1 MKKALIFG
9 VTCVLLLVALTADVM
24 AQGRGQGGGQ
34 GGRGGGGGFGGRG
47 MSRMMLLRA
56 EPVQKALDLSDETT
70 EKIQAIIEENMPAP
84 GGGGGRP
91 DPEAMAK
98 AEEEV
103 LGLLDDK
110 QKKRLLGIYAQATG
124 ARALLDDNIAKELKI
139 DDDLKS
145 EIQGK
150 LDDMAAGM
158 REKMQEIMAEA
169 GDDRQAAMEKMQAM
183 RADMDKEVLALLS
196 DDQKK
201 AFEDLKG
208 EKVELPMMG
217 RGGAGGG
224 RGGQGGGQ
232 GGGGRGQGGGG
243 GRGQG
248 GGGGGDG
255 GSRTDF

>member
-9 VTCVLLLVALTADVM
+9 VTCVLLLVALTADAM
-24 AQGRGQGGGQ
+24 AQGRGQGGR
-34 GGRGGGGGFGGRG
+34 GGGGGGGGFGGRG

-84 GGGGGRP
+84 GGGGGGRP

-110 QKKRLLGIYAQATG
+110 QKKRLLGIYAQAAG
-124 ARALLDDNIAKELKI
+124 SRALLDDNIAKELKI

-183 RADMDKEVLALLS
+183 RADMDKEVLSLLS

-217 RGGAGGG
+217 RGGQGGG
-224 RGGQGGGQ
+224 RGGQ
-232 GGGGRGQGGGG
+232 GG

-248 GGGGGDG
+248 GGGGGGG

>member
-9 VTCVLLLVALTADVM
+9 ITCVLVLVALTADAT
-24 AQGRGQGGGQ
+24 AQGRGGGQ

-56 EPVQKALDLSDETT
+56 EPIQKALDLSDETV

-84 GGGGGRP
+84 GQGGGRP

-110 QKKRLLGIYAQATG
+110 QKKRLLGIYAQAAG
-124 ARALLDDNIAKELKI
+124 ARALLDDNIAKELEI
-139 DDDLKS
+139 DDDLKA

-183 RADMDKEVLALLS
+183 RADMDKEVIALLS
-196 DDQKK
+196 DSQKK
-201 AFEDLKG
+201 AFEELKG
-208 EKVELPMMG
+208 EKVELPTMG
-217 RGGAGGG
+217 RGPGGG
-224 RGGQGGGQ
+224 RGGQ

-243 GRGQG
+243 GG
-248 GGGGGDG
+248 GGG

>member
-9 VTCVLLLVALTADVM
+9 VTCVLLLVALTADSM
-24 AQGRGQGGGQ
+24 AQGRGQGGGG
-34 GGRGGGGGFGGRG
+34 GGRGGGFGGRG

-84 GGGGGRP
+84 GGGGGFCGRGMSRMMLLRAEPIQKALDLSDETVEKIQAIIEENMPAPGQGGGRP

-110 QKKRLLGIYAQATG
+110 QKKRLLGIYAQAAG
-124 ARALLDDNIAKELKI
+124 ARALLDDNIAKELEI
-139 DDDLKS
+139 DDDLKA

-183 RADMDKEVLALLS
+183 RADMDKEVIALLS
-196 DDQKK
+196 DSQKK
-201 AFEDLKG
+201 AFEELKG
-208 EKVELPMMG
+208 EK
-217 RGGAGGG
+217 
-224 RGGQGGGQ
+224 
-232 GGGGRGQGGGG
+232 
-243 GRGQG
+243 
-248 GGGGGDG
+248 
-255 GSRTDF
+255 

>member
-9 VTCVLLLVALTADVM
+9 VTCVLLLVALTADAM
-24 AQGRGQGGGQ
+24 AQGRGQGGGG
-34 GGRGGGGGFGGRG
+34 GGRGGGFGGRG

-84 GGGGGRP
+84 GGGGGGGRP

-110 QKKRLLGIYAQATG
+110 QKKRLLGIYAQAAG

-183 RADMDKEVLALLS
+183 RADMDKEVISLLS

-217 RGGAGGG
+217 RGGPGGG
-224 RGGQGGGQ
+224 RGGQGGG
-232 GGGGRGQGGGG
+232 GQGG

-248 GGGGGDG
+248 GGGGG